1 MPYCPKCRYEYKPT
15 VEICPDCGKK
25 LVTKLK
31 QKKRKK
37 VATLEISEEEA
48 LIKPKLKLLYVTRNL
63 IYANFLKETLEKNGI
78 PCLIQR
84 ESGVNLRGPALIRHP
99 LTDTRVYVAEKNFE
113 KSLKIKEQLVDN
125 L

>member
-25 LVTKLK
+25 LVAEFK

-37 VATLEISEEEA
+37 GATLEISEEEA
-48 LIKPKLKLLYVTRNL
+48 LIEPKLKLLYVTNKLAYVR
-63 IYANFLKETLEKNGI
+63 FLKEGLENSGI
-78 PCLIQR
+78 TCLIK
-84 ESGVNLRGPALIRHP
+84 RGPSGLVQSSLP
-99 LTDTRVYVAEKNFE
+99 LSFYDISVYVREEDFE
-113 KSLKIKEQLVDN
+113 KSCEIKEQIIDN

>member
-25 LVTKLK
+25 LVAKLK

-37 VATLEISEEEA
+37 VATLEISEEKA
-48 LIKPKLKLLYVTRNL
+48 LIEPKLKLLYVSRNL
-63 IYANFLKETLEKNGI
+63 IYANFLKETLKRNGI
-78 PCLIQR
+78 PCLIKR
-84 ESGVNLRGPALIRHP
+84 ESMGLIPALVP
-99 LTDTRVYVAEKNFE
+99 QSLTDVSIFVREEDFG
-113 KSLKIKEQLVDN
+113 KSCEIKEQIVDN

>member
-1 MPYCPKCRYEYKPT
+1 MPYCPKCRFEYKPT

-25 LVTKLK
+25 LVAKLK

-48 LIKPKLKLLYVTRNL
+48 LIEPKLRLLYVSRNL
-63 IYANFLKETLEKNGI
+63 IYANFLKETLRRNGI
-78 PCLIQR
+78 PCLIKR
-84 ESGVNLRGPALIRHP
+84 ESMGLIPALVP
-99 LTDTRVYVAEKNFE
+99 QSLTDVSVFVREEDFE
-113 KSLKIKEQLVDN
+113 KSCEIKEQIVDN